1 MQSPEERRLRALER
15 SQILGTRRETAFD
28 ELCELARTVTG
39 AAVALIGFV
48 GRDSVWYKAGAG
60 ASVTALPRERTY
72 CNLVVAGDG
81 LFECA
86 DVAAAPDMPQ
96 WTIAGHGPARH
107 VAGLAI
113 TDAGGARIGSLCV
126 LDHRPGFLG
135 DPERAGLARVAAAVR
150 DRVLLH
156 RIRRE
161 RRTERGTARAM
172 DAVLAS
178 QRSEIGK
185 QRRLLEQTSRLAR
198 IGGWEYD
205 VARRHLTWSPEIYR
219 MLDVTPGF
227 EPVFEEVA
235 VFYREDARPGMIE
248 HMRAALHRGRA
259 FEAEAPV
266 VTAAGRTRW
275 ARFVCE
281 AEHERGRVTRLIGT
295 IQDVTEIRATE
306 EKITF
311 IATHDPMTRLANRAV
326 FHERLA
332 ATLADPLIGERKV
345 GVVLIDIDHFKAVND
360 TLGHHAGDALLV
372 AIATR
377 LAQAAGP
384 GRLVARLG
392 GDEFAVLATDVP
404 GADGM
409 RMLGQRL
416 MRLLTQPVAHGDDT
430 IPVTVSIGLA
440 VGGRTDSAEQLIQ
453 DADIA
458 LYEAKGGGRNRVVGF
473 DRAMREEMELRQ
485 MVLRAIRQA
494 LERRELVLWYQ
505 PKVSLRSG
513 APEGFEALLRWHR
526 PDGYVAGPSFFAVAL
541 EDPQISLAIGD
552 FVIEEA
558 VRQMAAWRAAGLAF
572 GHVAINTATSQ
583 FRRGDLDTRIA
594 ETLARHGVP
603 ASALMVEV
611 TENVLISGDA
621 DNVRR
626 TLEALKALDVKV
638 ALDDFGT
645 GYASLTHLKDFPV
658 DLLKIDRS
666 FVSTLDSRRESHA
679 IVRGITALAHDL
691 DIAVIA
697 EGIETA
703 AQRDL
708 LRRLGV
714 NYGQGFLFA
723 RPMTAAAAEQGWLG
737 AGGAAV
743 GQRA

>member
-1 MQSPEERRLRALER
+1 MER
-15 SQILGTRRETAFD
+15 SGILGTRREAAFD
-28 ELCELARTVTG
+28 DLCELARTVTG
-39 AAVALIGFV
+39 APVALIGFV
-48 GRDSVWYKAGAG
+48 DRDRVRYKASAG
-60 ASVTALPRERTY
+60 VTLFELPRERSY
-72 CNLVVAGDG
+72 CARIVAGAG
-81 LFECA
+81 LFECPDVTA
-86 DVAAAPDMPQ
+86 DPALPQ
-96 WTIAGHGPARH
+96 WTVPGRGPARL
-107 VAGLAI
+107 VAGMPI
-113 TDAGGARIGSLCV
+113 TDASGARIGTLCV
-126 LDHRPGFLG
+126 VDHRPGPLE
-135 DPERAGLARVAAAVR
+135 ERSREGLIRVAGAVR

-156 RIRRE
+156 RLRRE
-161 RRTERGTARAM
+161 HRSDRGTVRAM
-172 DAVLAS
+172 DAEIAS

-205 VARRHLTWSPEIYR
+205 VARRQLTWSPEIYR
-219 MLDVTPGF
+219 MLDVTAGF

-235 VFYREDARPGMIE
+235 VFYREDARPAMIE
-248 HMRAALHRGRA
+248 HVRAALSRGRA

-266 VTAAGRTRW
+266 ITATGRTRW

-281 AEHERGRVTRLIGT
+281 VEHERGRVTRLIGT
-295 IQDVTEIRATE
+295 IQDVTELRATE

-311 IATHDPMTRLANRAV
+311 IATHDPMTRLSNRAV
-326 FHERLA
+326 FHDRLA
-332 ATLADPLIGERKV
+332 AALADPLIGARRV
-345 GVVLIDIDHFKAVND
+345 GVVLIDIDHFKTVND

-372 AIATR
+372 AVGAR
-377 LAQAAGP
+377 LRAVAGP
-384 GRLVARLG
+384 KRLVARLG
-392 GDEFAVLATDVP
+392 GDEFAILATYV
-404 GADGM
+404 ADAAEM
-409 RMLGQRL
+409 DALGDRL
-416 MRLLTQPVAHGDDT
+416 MRELGAPVVHGDDT
-430 IPVTVSIGLA
+430 IPVTVSIGIA
-440 VGGRTDSAEQLIQ
+440 VGGAGDGAEQLIQ

-505 PKVSLRSG
+505 PKVALRSG
-513 APEGFEALLRWHR
+513 ALEGFEALLRWRR
-526 PDGYVAGPSFFAVAL
+526 PDGYVAGPSFFAAAL
-541 EDPQISLAIGD
+541 EDPQISLMIGD

-558 VRQMAAWRAAGLAF
+558 VRRAAAWRAAGFAF
-572 GHVAINTATSQ
+572 GRIAVNTATSQ
-583 FRRGDLDTRIA
+583 FRRGDLDVRVA
-594 ETLARHGVP
+594 ETLRRHGVP

-626 TLEALKALDVKV
+626 TLEALKALDVQI

-666 FVSTLDSRRESHA
+666 FVSTLATRRESHA

-703 AQRDL
+703 AQRDT

-723 RPMTAAAAEQGWLG
+723 RPMPAEAAEETWL
-737 AGGAAV
+737 APLAAV
-743 GQRA
+743 AAGRPG